1 MKEKMVSLLLVCLVV
16 LSIVYCC
23 SSTILS
29 SHATRSVDA
38 ALSRPTIV
46 TVKHRRNPKLPYRG
60 PNFDISGDPVED
72 IKPH

>member
-1 MKEKMVSLLLVCLVV
+1 MKEKMVSVLLVCLVV

-29 SHATRSVDA
+29 SHATQSVDVV
-38 ALSRPTIV
+38 LSRSTTM

-60 PNFDISGDPVED
+60 PKFHITGDAIQDV
-72 IKPH
+72 KPH